1 MAEKGSITSP
11 RLQQLQD
18 ELEAGK
24 KDALGSFWKEIKA
37 QGTPLVEEI
46 EGDDRHRLVAFLWQA
61 SGDLLSVSLVSLMTN
76 PSQYYMMLI
85 PDTDIWYLSLKL
97 PSDLRATYQFFPE
110 ERSASAQRSD
120 DTVWDPYLPD
130 PLNPNIFAFYTEDE
144 DPTGVKFAR
153 SVLELP
159 DASSQPWTASQ
170 KGIAKG
176 KVHLHTMESKI
187 LGNER
192 RVWVYSPAKYTA
204 ELGRPL
210 SLMILFDGWAY
221 ANLMPTFTIL
231 DNLIADQLI
240 PPTVVVMLDSL
251 DTETRLKEL
260 VFHPPFN
267 QFLVSELLPWIYMQ
281 YAVTTA
287 PAKTVIGGSSAGG
300 LAAAYAALEHPQ
312 TFGNVLSQSGAFSL
326 SPSWETDFSWIAR
339 QYALREKE
347 SLRFHLDVGKLEENS
362 YRELRGRPS
371 ALEGNRHMRDA
382 LMEKGYL
389 VHYVE
394 FSGGHDYVSWQ
405 GTLGEGIKALL
416 E

>member
-1 MAEKGSITSP
+1 MAEKGTTTSP
-11 RLQQLQD
+11 RLQRLQE

-24 KDALGSFWKEIKA
+24 KGSLRSFWKEIKA
-37 QGTPLVEEI
+37 QGTPLVEKI
-46 EGDDRHRLVAFLWQA
+46 EGDDGHRLVTFLWQA
-61 SGDLLSVSLVSLMTN
+61 REDLLSVSLVSLMTN
-76 PSQYYMMLI
+76 PSQYYMTLI
-85 PDTDIWYLSLKL
+85 PDTDIWYLSLL
-97 PSDLRATYQFFPE
+97 LSSDLRTTYQFFPE
-110 ERSASAQRSD
+110 VRSASAKKSGD
-120 DTVWDPYLPD
+120 SAWDTYLPD
-130 PLNPNIFAFYTEDE
+130 PLNPNIFSFYTEDE

-159 DASSQPWTASQ
+159 DASSQPWITPQ
-170 KGIAKG
+170 EGVAKG

-192 RVWVYSPAKYTA
+192 RIWVYSPPKYTA

-221 ANLMPTFTIL
+221 AKLMPTFTLL
-231 DNLIADQLI
+231 DNLIADQII

-260 VFHPPFN
+260 VFYPSFN
-267 QFLVSELLPWIYMQ
+267 QFLVSELMPWIYMR
-281 YAVTTA
+281 YAVTTD

-312 TFGNVLSQSGAFSL
+312 VFGNVLSQSGAFSL
-326 SPSWETDFSWIAR
+326 TPTWEADYGWLAR
-339 QYALREKE
+339 QYELREK
-347 SLRFHLDVGKLEENS
+347 LPLKFYLDVGMLEENS

-371 ALEGNRHMRDA
+371 TLEANRHMRDV
-382 LMEKGYL
+382 LTEKGYP
-389 VHYVE
+389 VHYFE
-394 FSGGHDYVSWQ
+394 FSGGHDYLSWQ
-405 GTLGEGIKALL
+405 GTLGEGIKVLL

>member
-1 MAEKGSITSP
+1 MADKGTAISP
-11 RLQQLQD
+11 RLQQLQE

-24 KDALGSFWKEIKA
+24 KGSLRSFWKEIKA
-37 QGTPLVEEI
+37 QGTPLVEAI
-46 EGDDRHRLVAFLWQA
+46 EGDDGHRLVTFLWQA
-61 SGDLLSVSLVSLMTN
+61 SQDLLSVSLVSLMTD
-76 PSQYYMMLI
+76 PSQYYMTLI
-85 PDTDIWYLSLKL
+85 PDTDVWYLCLRL

-110 ERSASAQRSD
+110 ERSASAQKSGD
-120 DTVWDPYLPD
+120 SAWDTYLPD

-159 DASSQPWTASQ
+159 DASPQPWITPQ
-170 KGIAKG
+170 EGVAKG

-192 RVWVYSPAKYTA
+192 RVWVYSPPKYTA

-221 ANLMPTFTIL
+221 AKLMSTFTIL
-231 DNLIADQLI
+231 DNLIADQIIL
-240 PPTVVVMLDSL
+240 PTVVVLLDSL

-260 VFHPPFN
+260 VFHPSFN
-267 QFLVSELLPWIYMQ
+267 QFLVSELMPWVYMR
-281 YAVTTA
+281 YAVTTD

-312 TFGNVLSQSGAFSL
+312 VFGNILSQSGAFSL
-326 SPSWETDFSWIAR
+326 TPAWENDYGWLAR
-339 QYALREKE
+339 QYALREK
-347 SLRFHLDVGKLEENS
+347 LPLKFHLDIGTLEKNS

-371 ALEGNRHMRDA
+371 TLEANRHMRDV
-382 LMEKGYL
+382 LIEKGYP
-389 VHYVE
+389 VHYEE
-394 FSGGHDYVSWQ
+394 FSGGHDYLSWQ
-405 GTLGEGIKALL
+405 GALGEGIKALL

>member
-1 MAEKGSITSP
+1 MAEKGAITSP
-11 RLQQLQD
+11 RLQQLQG

-24 KDALGSFWKEIKA
+24 KGALGSFWKEIKA
-37 QGTPLVEEI
+37 QGTPLVEGI
-46 EGDDRHRLVAFLWQA
+46 EGDDGHRLVTFLWQA
-61 SGDLLSVSLVSLMTN
+61 GEDLLSMSLVSLMTN
-76 PSQYYMMLI
+76 PSQHYMMLI
-85 PDTDIWYLSLKL
+85 PDTDIWYLSLRL
-97 PSDLRATYQFFPE
+97 PSDLRATYQFFPKK
-110 ERSASAQRSD
+110 RSAPTHEGN
-120 DTVWDPYLPD
+120 DTAFDPYLPD
-130 PLNPNIFAFYTEDE
+130 PHNTNVFAFYTEDE

-159 DASSQPWTASQ
+159 DAPPQPWITPQ
-170 KGIAKG
+170 KGVAKG

-187 LGNER
+187 LGNKR
-192 RVWVYSPAKYTA
+192 RVWVYSPPKYTA

-231 DNLIADQLI
+231 DNLIAAQLI
-240 PPTVVVMLDSL
+240 PPTVLVMLDSL

-281 YAVTTA
+281 YAVTID
-287 PAKTVIGGSSAGG
+287 PARTVIGGSSAGG
-300 LAAAYAALEHPQ
+300 LAAAYAALEHPEI
-312 TFGNVLSQSGAFSL
+312 FGNVLAQSGAFSL
-326 SPSWETDFSWIAR
+326 SPSWESDFSWLAH
-339 QYALREKE
+339 QYALQDKE
-347 SLRFHLDVGKLEENS
+347 LLKFHLDVGTLEKNS

-371 ALEGNRHMRDA
+371 TLEANRHMRDVLA
-382 LMEKGYL
+382 EKGYP

-405 GTLGEGIKALL
+405 GTLGDGIRALL